1 MLTKN
6 KPFSKKII
14 DYDKFTKQKRQKS
27 GEGETCKCYI
37 CIEVKDR
44 KQNMR
49 HLNHLPKPGPKSS
62 PKKTVSQI
70 KICSKCGQKIGRGIR
85 HHCSPGKQAKNLTS
99 LANSQGVKEQMA
111 SSVISDMAP
120 NEDGD
125 ISLKTGGRQLRVRM
139 KPKPKKLNILT
150 HEQLDKFHSKV
161 TGNDM
166 DTDLLAQGWRQ
177 VNGRKSVQPHYRS
190 HRKDKKQTCEFFLE
204 SVALKLNGRNDTRKA
219 CVMRNPRDYIE
230 HIKIARGI
238 TNHHARFG
246 MDGGGK
252 WLKLTLNIM
261 DKDEQPPTNKRK
273 DLFEKDFKDTGI

>member
-1 MLTKN
+1 MVLKD
-6 KPFSKKII
+6 KPFNKSI
-14 DYDKFTKQKRQKS
+14 DYDKLTRIRVKDFGSKGCQ
-27 GEGETCKCYI
+27 CYI
-37 CIEVKDR
+37 CTEVR
-44 KQNMR
+44 SPQNMR
-49 HLNHLPKPGPKSS
+49 HVNHRPKPGVKAKPS
-62 PKKTVSQI
+62 PKKTASPI
-70 KICSKCGQKIGRGIR
+70 KICSKCGQKIGKGIR
-85 HHCSPGKQAKNLTS
+85 HYCSPAKQAKNLTG

-139 KPKPKKLNILT
+139 KPKPKKLNVLT

-261 DKDEQPPTNKRK
+261 NKDEQPPTKK
-273 DLFEKDFKDTGI
+273 SKGLFDKDFKDTGI